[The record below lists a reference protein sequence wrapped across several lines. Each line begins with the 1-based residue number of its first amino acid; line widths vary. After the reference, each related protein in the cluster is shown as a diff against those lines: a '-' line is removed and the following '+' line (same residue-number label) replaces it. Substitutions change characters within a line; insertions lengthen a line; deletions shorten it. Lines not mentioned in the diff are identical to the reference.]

1 MRGPMRRLRS
11 LTLRFTPATLL
22 VASVV
27 APVVAFL
34 ADALSPRLAKAEV
47 TIFDQDGWSFHTT
60 GLVAAHYQLVTGDA
74 DANRTLAGGRITDE
88 GSATD
93 VRDPTHPTTTLSNIR
108 SGFIGTQI
116 GFGVNRQVSPTV
128 HIESMLAIS
137 MEGINSNRG
146 QNIQKDVDY
155 REGWAAIVSPYGT
168 LKFGRMFGVFGE
180 GSAEVMMMAYQYGV
194 GHPCSVAS
202 ATISCGSSGAGP
214 LYAGFD
220 SAIRYI
226 SPRIAGF
233 QFTLSVADPVVGG
246 GVKMSPV
253 PRVDT
258 ELNFDRT
265 FGPLHLRLIAQTM
278 YDRIEST
285 TMGLVNAGVVTPGEL
300 TVHNVWG
307 AMGTGIASIA
317 GLKLGGGAWAG
328 AGIGERVPF
337 EQSDPTNPLSLDTTN
352 ELRNFR
358 GFYGNA
364 QYELANNSLTVGGG
378 ELFVQ
383 PTAADDIAAHNLVL
397 LDQFE
402 YHVTYHYKWDAIV
415 FNLEY
420 MHWHTDW
427 HADPAMPDVA
437 ALKQDLNF
445 MGGGINYLF

>member
-1 MRGPMRRLRS
+1 MRRLRS
-11 LTLRFTPATLL
+11 LILSFTPAALVVPFLL
-22 VASVV
+22 T
-27 APVVAFL
+27 FL
-34 ADALSPRLAKAEV
+34 AVALSARPAKADV
-47 TIFDQDGWSFHTT
+47 TIFDQDGWSFHTS

-74 DANRTLAGGRITDE
+74 DSNRTLAGGRINDE
-88 GSATD
+88 GTITD
-93 VRDPTHPTTTLSNIR
+93 VRDPTHPTTTLSNVR

-116 GFGVNRQVSPTV
+116 GFGVDRQISSSV
-128 HIESMLAIS
+128 HVESKLAIS

-146 QNIQKDVDY
+146 QNLQKDVDY
-155 REGWAAIVSPYGT
+155 REGWAAVVTPYGT

-194 GHPCSVAS
+194 GHPCIVSS
-202 ATISCGSSGAGP
+202 ATIACGSSGAGP

-246 GVKMSPV
+246 AVKMSPY

-258 ELNFDRT
+258 EVNFDNT
-265 FGPLHLRLIAQTM
+265 FGPLHLRLIGQTM
-278 YDRIEST
+278 FNRISAT
-285 TMGLVNAGVVTPGEL
+285 TMGVNNAGAITLG
-300 TVHNVWG
+300 TIKTDNVWG
-307 AMGTGIASIA
+307 AMGTGIARIA
-317 GLKLGGGAWAG
+317 GLTVGGGAWTG
-328 AGIGERVPF
+328 SGVGERVPF
-337 EQSDPTNPLSLDTTN
+337 EQSDPSQPLSLDN
-352 ELRNFR
+352 SLQLRKFR
-358 GFYGNA
+358 GFYGNV

-383 PTAADDIAAHNLVL
+383 PTATDDLAANNLVL
-397 LDQFE
+397 IDQFE

-427 HADPAMPDVA
+427 HDDPMMPNVA

-445 MGGGINYLF
+445 MGGGVNYLW

>member
-1 MRGPMRRLRS
+1 MRRLRS
-11 LTLRFTPATLL
+11 LTLSFTPAALL
-22 VASVV
+22 VPVFV
-27 APVVAFL
+27 AV
-34 ADALSPRLAKAEV
+34 ALSPGRAKADL
-47 TIFDQDGWSFHTT
+47 TIFDSDGWSFHTT
-60 GLVAAHYQLVTGDA
+60 GLVAAHYQLVMGDA
-74 DANRTLAGGRITDE
+74 DSNATIAGGRINDE
-88 GSATD
+88 GSVTD

-116 GFGVNRQVSPTV
+116 GFGVNRQISPNV

-146 QNIQKDVDY
+146 QNLQKDVDY
-155 REGWAAIVSPYGT
+155 REGWAAIVTPYGT

-194 GHPCSVAS
+194 GHPCIVSS

-226 SPRIAGF
+226 SPRFAGF

-246 GVKMSPV
+246 TVKMSPF

-258 ELNFDRT
+258 ELNFDKT
-265 FGPLHLRLIAQTM
+265 FGPLHLRLIGQTIF
-278 YDRIEST
+278 DRIEAT
-285 TMGLVNAGVVTPGEL
+285 TMGTVVNNAVTLGTL
-300 TVHNVWG
+300 KVDNVWG
-307 AMGTGIASIA
+307 AMGTGIVSMA
-317 GLKLGGGAWAG
+317 GLTLGGGAWAG
-328 AGIGERVPF
+328 SGIGERVPF
-337 EQSDPTNPLSLDTTN
+337 EQDDPTQPLSLDN
-352 ELRNFR
+352 SGQLRKFR

-364 QYELANNSLTVGGG
+364 QYQLANNSLTVGGG

-383 PTAADDIAAHNLVL
+383 PTALDDSMMRTNLEL
-397 LDQFE
+397 TDQFE

-415 FNLEY
+415 FNLEF

-427 HADPAMPDVA
+427 HQDPVPPDPAMPNVLSA
-437 ALKQDLNF
+437 PLKQDLNF
-445 MGGGINYLF
+445 MGGGINYVW